1 MTTKALPMPT
11 HRRLRIADPER
22 DARVR
27 TLEDLVAV
35 RVVRIAEVLA
45 RLATQT
51 IEARVGLRN
60 TDLRLMNLLD
70 GRPMGPPGFQGVTV
84 NEIARRAHVD
94 KAWVS
99 RSLRD
104 LEKSGLV
111 TRKSNRKDS
120 RLTVVDLSVKGRA
133 LLEQVRPLA
142 VAREARLLDGI
153 DPAGF
158 KASLERLML
167 NAEMMLNETSR
178 DR

>member
-1 MTTKALPMPT
+1 MLKN
-11 HRRLRIADPER
+11 RRLRIADPASAGIEPS
-22 DARVR
+22 
-27 TLEDLVAV
+27 LEDLVAV
-35 RVVRIAEVLA
+35 RIVRIAEVVA

-70 GRPMGPPGFQGVTV
+70 RADGVSV

-99 RSLRD
+99 RSLRH

-111 TRKSNRKDS
+111 TRKRTRKDS
-120 RLTVVDLSVKGRA
+120 RVSVIDLSAKGRT

-142 VAREARLLDGI
+142 ATHEARLLEGI
-153 DPAGF
+153 DRDAF
-158 KASLERLML
+158 KASLDQLMV
-167 NAEMMLNETSR
+167 NAESMLEST
-178 DR
+178 

>member
-1 MTTKALPMPT
+1 MTREPLAMPT
-11 HRRLRIADPER
+11 HPRLRIANPDR

-35 RVVRIAEVLA
+35 RIVRLSEVLA
-45 RLATQT
+45 RLATRT

-70 GRPMGPPGFQGVTV
+70 GFQGVTV
-84 NEIARRAHVD
+84 NEISRRAHVD

-111 TRKSNRKDS
+111 TRKSNHKDS
-120 RLTVVDLSVKGRA
+120 RLTVVDLSPKGRT

-153 DPAGF
+153 DSDGL

-167 NAEMMLNETSR
+167 NAETMLSET
-178 DR
+178 